1 MRGTGDSTKAAA
13 PPAGRAPPDPGAA
26 VLVLGG
32 RRVYPRAGGTQRDYR
47 LLAAAVVSGASR
59 RAHSLLHASD
69 SDLRL
74 PLTGCFVGIHDY
86 NWMSSVV
93 HVSGQRVTTLGPA
106 VSFCD
111 VIAERPVPRLPG
123 LPLSPRGP
131 LPWPPPVDA
140 AVPGPVAAGLGKG
153 GLSGSRP
160 GSDRHVLR
168 LWSLGRRS
176 TQSRRARVSGA
187 DVGVWGSGEG
197 VAACAEPVPALSGAK
212 EAGGRLLVR
221 ARSPRRR
228 DPLPGPARGGQP
240 ERGRRAPACLLRPDP
255 GSATTPRSCWGRGG
269 VHSGWTCLMT
279 PRNTRYRT
287 GLLSGDSGHLPSS
300 REARAQRG
308 ARCRLRHREESERGL
323 RAPSDPPG
331 KPHSAAPQRRDL
343 EHGPPPPQLGDGVHG
358 GSCGRKRDGL

>member
-1 MRGTGDSTKAAA
+1 M
-13 PPAGRAPPDPGAA
+13 
-26 VLVLGG
+26 
-32 RRVYPRAGGTQRDYR
+32 
-47 LLAAAVVSGASR
+47 
-59 RAHSLLHASD
+59 
-69 SDLRL
+69 
-74 PLTGCFVGIHDY
+74 
-86 NWMSSVV
+86 
-93 HVSGQRVTTLGPA
+93 
-106 VSFCD
+106 
-111 VIAERPVPRLPG
+111 
-123 LPLSPRGP
+123 
-131 LPWPPPVDA
+131 
-140 AVPGPVAAGLGKG
+140 
-153 GLSGSRP
+153 
-160 GSDRHVLR
+160 
-168 LWSLGRRS
+168 
-176 TQSRRARVSGA
+176 
-187 DVGVWGSGEG
+187 GVWGSGGG
-197 VAACAEPVPALSGAK
+197 VAACAEPVPALSGVK

-255 GSATTPRSCWGRGG
+255 GSATTLRSCWGQGT
-269 VHSGWTCLMT
+269 VHSGWTCLVA

-358 GSCGRKRDGL
+358 GSCGRKRDGLRTSRRRAPGSLSWGRRWWLPAGPVGQAVGWGRQLRPVGVHVRQLASLGCCV